1 MTERIKRITERTL
14 AGEMYVK
21 PVHIDFD
28 REDLFLDESARD
40 VKRLCEFILAQEPML
55 NEDSAFTGFFNF
67 DGSVVGDAFH
77 RSGHRATGELI
88 RGFYLKRR
96 QLLDKRVAA
105 RDSGLQKS
113 TEKGHLRHTRGDS
126 RFAEKAHSPR

>member
-1 MTERIKRITERTL
+1 MTERIKRITGRTL

-67 DGSVVGDAFH
+67 DA
-77 RSGHRATGELI
+77 RSSAT
-88 RGFYLKRR
+88 RST
-96 QLLDKRVAA
+96 AA
-105 RDSGLQKS
+105 G
-113 TEKGHLRHTRGDS
+113 TERPES
-126 RFAEKAHSPR
+126 

>member
-1 MTERIKRITERTL
+1 MTERIKRITGRTL

-67 DGSVVGDAFH
+67 DGSVIGDAFH

-88 RGFYLKRR
+88 RGFYLKSIDN
-96 QLLDKRVAA
+96 L
-105 RDSGLQKS
+105 S
-113 TEKGHLRHTRGDS
+113 TNEW
-126 RFAEKAHSPR
+126 